1 MKKIFNDKLTMLG
14 GVWFAIAL
22 TLTSFPAIARGI
34 STLSGNGRIYV
45 RTQPTIKSTAP
56 QYGLAGDKVKVI
68 NCVQDKDQPGS
79 DLNWCKVKFQKSKA
93 VGWVRSDHI
102 IFADGGE

>member
-1 MKKIFNDKLTMLG
+1 
-14 GVWFAIAL
+14 
-22 TLTSFPAIARGI
+22 
-34 STLSGNGRIYV
+34 
-45 RTQPTIKSTAP
+45 
-56 QYGLAGDKVKVI
+56 
-68 NCVQDKDQPGS
+68 VQDKDQPGS

>member
-1 MKKIFNDKLTMLG
+1 MKKFFNDKLTILG
-14 GVWFAIAL
+14 GVGLAIAL
-22 TLTSFPAIARGI
+22 TLISLPAIARGI

-102 IFADGGE
+102 IFSDGGE

>member
-1 MKKIFNDKLTMLG
+1 MKKSSNHKLTLWG
-14 GVWFAIAL
+14 GVSLAIAL

-68 NCVQDKDQPGS
+68 NCVQDKDQPES

>member
-1 MKKIFNDKLTMLG
+1 MKKFFNDKLTILG
-14 GVWFAIAL
+14 GVGLAIAL

-45 RTQPTIKSTAP
+45 RTQPTIKSKAP

>member
-1 MKKIFNDKLTMLG
+1 MKKFFNDKLTILS
-14 GVWFAIAL
+14 GVGLAIAL

>member
-1 MKKIFNDKLTMLG
+1 MKKIFNDKLTILG
-14 GVWFAIAL
+14 GVGFAIAL

>member
-1 MKKIFNDKLTMLG
+1 MKKFFNDKLTILG
-14 GVWFAIAL
+14 GVGLAIAL

-102 IFADGGE
+102 IFSDGGE

>member
-1 MKKIFNDKLTMLG
+1 MKIFSNKLTLLG
-14 GVWFAIAL
+14 GVGLAIAL
-22 TLTSFPAIARGI
+22 TLTSLPAIARGI

-45 RTQPTIKSTAP
+45 RSKPTIKSTAP
-56 QYGLAGDKVKVI
+56 QYGLTGDKVKVI

-93 VGWVRSDHI
+93 IGWVRSDHI

>member
-1 MKKIFNDKLTMLG
+1 MKRFLNKLTILS
-14 GVWFAIAL
+14 GVGLAIAL
-22 TLTSFPAIARGI
+22 TLTSLPAIARGL

-68 NCVQDKDQPGS
+68 NCVQDNDQPGS

>member
-1 MKKIFNDKLTMLG
+1 MKKSLSHKLTKLS
-14 GVWFAIAL
+14 GVGLAI
-22 TLTSFPAIARGI
+22 TLTVTSLPAIARGI
-34 STLSGNGRIYV
+34 STLSGSGRIYV
-45 RTQPTIKSTAP
+45 RTKPTIKSTAP
-56 QYGLAGDKVKVI
+56 QYGLAGDKVTVI

>member
-1 MKKIFNDKLTMLG
+1 MKRFSNKLTIFG
-14 GVWFAIAL
+14 GVGLAIAL
-22 TLTSFPAIARGI
+22 TLTSLPAIARGI
-34 STLSGNGRIYV
+34 STLSGEGRIYV
-45 RTQPTIKSTAP
+45 RTKPTIKSTAP
-56 QYGLAGDKVKVI
+56 QYGLAEDKVTVI

>member
-1 MKKIFNDKLTMLG
+1 MFNLKLPKLIKIGL
-14 GVWFAIAL
+14 AIAL
-22 TLTSFPAIARGI
+22 TLTSLPAIARGI

-45 RTQPTIKSTAP
+45 QTKPTIKSTAP
-56 QYGLAGDKVKVI
+56 QYGLARDKVTVI

-102 IFADGGE
+102 IFADGGG

>member
-1 MKKIFNDKLTMLG
+1 MKKFFNYKLTMLG
-14 GVWFAIAL
+14 GVGLAIAL

-56 QYGLAGDKVKVI
+56 QYGLAGDKVTVI
-68 NCVQDKDQPGS
+68 KCVQDKDQPGS

-102 IFADGGE
+102 IFSDGGE